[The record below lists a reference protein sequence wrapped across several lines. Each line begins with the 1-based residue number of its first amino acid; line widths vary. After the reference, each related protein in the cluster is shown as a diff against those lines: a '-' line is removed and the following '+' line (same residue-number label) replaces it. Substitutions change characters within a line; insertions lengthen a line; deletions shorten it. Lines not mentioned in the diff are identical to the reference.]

1 MARAPAAGE
10 VSKRTSHETNR
21 SRGNKGRAAALF
33 GMADGERPDGSG
45 MKRVEGDAQQAHA
58 PERGERLSCHWS
70 DSSRRA
76 R

>member
-1 MARAPAAGE
+1 MGQGGKQGAEPGAVE
-10 VSKRTSHETNR
+10 NR
-21 SRGNKGRAAALF
+21 WGRGRE
-33 GMADGERPDGSG
+33 ADGFERDGV
-45 MKRVEGDAQQAHA
+45 RGDAQQAHA